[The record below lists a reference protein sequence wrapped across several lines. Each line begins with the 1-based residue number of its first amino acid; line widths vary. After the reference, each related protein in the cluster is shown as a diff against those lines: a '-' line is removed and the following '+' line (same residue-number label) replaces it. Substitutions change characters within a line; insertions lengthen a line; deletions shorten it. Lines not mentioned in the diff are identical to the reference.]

1 MENVTCFH
9 CGKRGH
15 FTYDCRIRKANVAQ
29 NAAGLKAWSAYCSKI
44 GMVKNYDPKY
54 YDTHTPKSPGNRVNE
69 NGNDNNNKERVLSK
83 ERKKERGR
91 SPRRV
96 SASIKNNNKGASSS
110 SADNNTAHIKAAT
123 AALKPHTTVDSEDE
137 EKQ

>member
-1 MENVTCFH
+1 MNES
-9 CGKRGH
+9 RG
-15 FTYDCRIRKANVAQ
+15 
-29 NAAGLKAWSAYCSKI
+29 
-44 GMVKNYDPKY
+44 
-54 YDTHTPKSPGNRVNE
+54 
-69 NGNDNNNKERVLSK
+69 DNNNRDKVLSR

-91 SPRRV
+91 SPRRT
-96 SASIKNNNKGASSS
+96 SAPMKNNNKGASS